1 VKSRGGALAG
11 GGILWMMAV
20 MMEKPE
26 TNAPLSE
33 VKASGVEPVMLAGC
47 LKWVA
52 LLGVTLALVGGL
64 LAWFLIERV
73 AGAARGMGNL
83 LHEMADRLHT
93 RNVEET
99 FRERITQVV
108 STEGDI
114 LELAQVE
121 AEESFTRADSRSLFG
136 DMVYLGTT
144 ISEIR
149 VPVVFRYHLK
159 LSDEWKI
166 VIEDQEVRVLAPM
179 LRPSLPP
186 AIRTDGME
194 KKSASGWLR
203 FNAAENLAQLEKGLT
218 PQMERRAGDKR
229 HLNLARE
236 ASRQSVEQFVRKWVL
251 ESHPDIGQMK
261 VLVTFPDELDPVRDV
276 LPGKSVTP

>member
-1 VKSRGGALAG
+1 MMLFMKDDTQEMAEKTAAMPSRVVLD
-11 GGILWMMAV
+11 L
-20 MMEKPE
+20 P
-26 TNAPLSE
+26 
-33 VKASGVEPVMLAGC
+33 GC
-47 LKWVA
+47 LKWAA
-52 LLGVTLALVGGL
+52 LLGVSVTLVAGLV
-64 LAWFLIERV
+64 AWLLIERV
-73 AGAARGMGNL
+73 AGMARGVGTL
-83 LHEMADRLHT
+83 FHEVADRLHT
-93 RNVEET
+93 RSVEET
-99 FRERITQVV
+99 FREKITQVV

-114 LELAQVE
+114 LELARVE

-166 VIEDQEVRVLAPM
+166 LIQDQEVRVLAPM

-203 FNAAENLAQLEKGLT
+203 FNAAENLAALEKGLT
-218 PQMERRAGDKR
+218 PQMEKRAGDKR
-229 HLNLARE
+229 HLDLARE
-236 ASRQSVEQFVRKWVL
+236 ASRKSVEQFVRNWVL
-251 ESHPDIGQMK
+251 ESHPDISQMK
-261 VLVTFPDELDPVRDV
+261 ILVSFPDELDQTRDV
-276 LPGKSVTP
+276 LPGKGVTP

>member
-1 VKSRGGALAG
+1 VILVKMASMKDETQEMTPKVPETQSARAGVLDAAGCFKWAVLSGVAVALIAG
-11 GGILWMMAV
+11 GVAWKFI
-20 MMEKPE
+20 E
-26 TNAPLSE
+26 TSAGL
-33 VKASGVEPVMLAGC
+33 AQGVGD
-47 LKWVA
+47 
-52 LLGVTLALVGGL
+52 
-64 LAWFLIERV
+64 FF
-73 AGAARGMGNL
+73 
-83 LHEMADRLHT
+83 HQMADRLHT
-93 RNVEET
+93 RSVEET

-114 LELAQVE
+114 LELARVE
-121 AEESFTRADSRSLFG
+121 AEESFTRSDSRSFFG
-136 DMVYLGTT
+136 NMVYLGTT

-159 LSDEWKI
+159 LSDEWQI

-194 KKSASGWLR
+194 KKSDSGWLR

-229 HLNLARE
+229 HLDLARE
-236 ASRQSVEQFVRKWVL
+236 ASRKSVEQFVRKWVL
-251 ESHPDIGQMK
+251 ESHPDIGQMAVK
-261 VLVTFPDELDPVRDV
+261 VTFPDEVDQTRNVQ
-276 LPGKSVTP
+276 PGKGVTP

>member
-1 VKSRGGALAG
+1 MMDETQEMAQKAAATPSRVVTLDG
-11 GGILWMMAV
+11 
-20 MMEKPE
+20 
-26 TNAPLSE
+26 
-33 VKASGVEPVMLAGC
+33 AGC
-47 LKWVA
+47 LKWLA
-52 LLGVTLALVGGL
+52 LLGVAVALIGGL
-64 LAWFLIERV
+64 LAWKFIETS
-73 AGAARGMGNL
+73 AGLAQGVGDFFYG
-83 LHEMADRLHT
+83 MADRLHT
-93 RNVEET
+93 RSVEET

-136 DMVYLGTT
+136 DLVYLGTT

-159 LSDEWKI
+159 LSDEWQI
-166 VIEDQEVRVLAPM
+166 VIEDQEVRVLAPRV
-179 LRPSLPP
+179 RPSLPP
-186 AIRTDGME
+186 AIRTEGME

-229 HLNLARE
+229 HLDLARE
-236 ASRQSVEQFVRKWVL
+236 ASRKSVEQFVRKWVL

-261 VLVTFPDELDPVRDV
+261 VLVTFPDEVDQTRNV
-276 LPGKSVTP
+276 LPGKAMTP

>member
-1 VKSRGGALAG
+1 MESRGRGLAG
-11 GGILWMMAV
+11 GGILWKMADMMD
-20 MMEKPE
+20 KPE
-26 TNAPLSE
+26 TQPLPSE
-33 VKASGVEPVMLAGC
+33 AIPPVTVPVTMAGC
-47 LKWVA
+47 LKGMA
-52 LLGVTLALVGGL
+52 LLGVTLALVAGL
-64 LAWFLIERV
+64 VAWFLIERV
-73 AGAARGMGNL
+73 AGAARGMGDV

-93 RNVEET
+93 RSVEET

-166 VIEDQEVRVLAPM
+166 VIQDQEVRVLSPM

-261 VLVTFPDELDPVRDV
+261 VMVTFPDEVDQTRNV
-276 LPGKSVTP
+276 LPGKAVTP